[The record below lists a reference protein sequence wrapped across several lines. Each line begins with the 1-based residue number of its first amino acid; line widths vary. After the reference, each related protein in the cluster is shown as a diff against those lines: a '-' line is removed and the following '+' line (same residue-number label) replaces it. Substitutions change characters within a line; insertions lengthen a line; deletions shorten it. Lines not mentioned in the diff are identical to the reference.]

1 MYPDFGYTDARDTV
15 AGMDIET
22 NISIGRCLAR
32 LREQSH
38 LKQVEVAER
47 LGKPQSF
54 VSKVENGERS
64 LHACELVDYSEA
76 LDIPTSQ
83 LMSAVESAIKSA
95 PRVTSKGPEAK
106 GSPKSPATPK
116 RPTAPRAPKP
126 PRKP

>member
-1 MYPDFGYTDARDTV
+1 MSTRDTV
-15 AGMDIET
+15 AGMNIET
-22 NISIGRCLAR
+22 NISIGKCLAQ
-32 LREQSH
+32 LRDQSH

-76 LDIPTSQ
+76 LGIPTSQ
-83 LMSAVESAIKSA
+83 LMSAVESAIRSTPK
-95 PRVTSKGPEAK
+95 VTSKSPEAK
-106 GSPKSPATPK
+106 GSPKSPAAPK
-116 RPTAPRAPKP
+116 RPAAPKAPKP